1 MFVMSEIAVAV
12 AGDAAACTRLP
23 AASGC
28 RRWGRLP
35 GAGAR
40 SVVRWLH
47 GGAQR
52 AGGRGS
58 PIDVDLV
65 VLVQGV
71 ARGGERGGERRI
83 IRVVDGEL
91 AALATPTPASETT
104 AQITITNPT

>member
-1 MFVMSEIAVAV
+1 MGKVA
-12 AGDAAACTRLP
+12 
-23 AASGC
+23 
-28 RRWGRLP
+28 

-40 SVVRWLH
+40 ALSAGCTAARSVQV
-47 GGAQR
+47 
-52 AGGRGS
+52 GRGS

-104 AQITITNPT
+104 TQITITNPDPKLRRFS